1 MTQQHSR
8 PHSLRVA
15 LLAIVAGGLLA
26 AGPAEGPV
34 ILMTDGPVQI
44 GSGEPPIWRD
54 ARAGDRL
61 APGDA
66 VRTRRGGRAEV
77 QLRTGTVR
85 LFENSLLRLP
95 AGLPASGQSER
106 VRMEHGSSI
115 FDVLRRSVEDLFE
128 VETPEVAVMVKGT
141 RFSVS
146 VADGQTNVA
155 VYRGLVGVRHR
166 VETLEAEVLVRA
178 GFAVAG
184 TPEGAFELV
193 VNPLDDPWQGW
204 SAERAPL
211 IPRAALEPALGRA
224 RALAVQ
230 EADGELGHWMLERHP
245 ELRSR
250 MLRRRG
256 RREVSDPGPLVDSQ
270 TTIDDN
276 KVEDPDLISPDGV
289 QLQPATDPVL
299 DAEALATIGIQE
311 QFTETL
317 VTSSSGLG
325 GWDVTRMTSGGPNT
339 VQVTAPSGTFASYD
353 KTQLDWII
361 STNSTALFY
370 PELDSA
376 ISKAGIAPYLVLP
389 ERPSGTENLSEDE
402 LLPLINRDSMIG
414 VSKATTPESSND

>member
-1 MTQQHSR
+1 MTQRHSR
-8 PHSLRVA
+8 AQSLRLA

-26 AGPAEGPV
+26 AGPAEAPV
-34 ILMTDGPVQI
+34 ILMIDGPVQV

-54 ARAGDRL
+54 AREGDRL

-66 VRTRRGGRAEV
+66 IRTRRGGRAEV

-95 AGLPASGQSER
+95 AGVPTSGQSER

-115 FDVLRRSVEDLFE
+115 FDVLRRSVEDVFQ

-166 VETLEAEVLVRA
+166 VETLQAEVLVRA
-178 GFAVAG
+178 GFAVSG

-204 SAERAPL
+204 STESSPPV
-211 IPRAALEPALGRA
+211 PRAVLESAPALSRA

-230 EADGELGHWMLERHP
+230 AADGELTQRMLERRP
-245 ELRSR
+245 ELRKHR
-250 MLRRRG
+250 QRRRG
-256 RREVSDPGPLVDSQ
+256 RRALSDSGQLLGSQ
-270 TTIDDN
+270 TTIDDQGS
-276 KVEDPDLISPDGV
+276 DLTSPEAE
-289 QLQPATDPVL
+289 LQPETDPVL
-299 DAEALATIGIQE
+299 DAEELASVGIQE
-311 QFTETL
+311 QFAETF
-317 VTSSSGLG
+317 VSTSSGLS
-325 GWDVTRMTSGGPNT
+325 GWDVTRMSSGGGAHY
-339 VQVTAPSGTFASYD
+339 VQITAPSGTSASYD
-353 KTQLDWII
+353 ETQLDWII

-370 PELDSA
+370 PELQTAVSN
-376 ISKAGIAPYLVLP
+376 SGLAP
-389 ERPSGTENLSEDE
+389 SQFAAMLSDM
-402 LLPLINRDSMIG
+402 L
-414 VSKATTPESSND
+414 

>member
-1 MTQQHSR
+1 MTQRHSR
-8 PHSLRVA
+8 AQSLRVA
-15 LLAIVAGGLLA
+15 LLAIVAGGMLA
-26 AGPAEGPV
+26 AGPTEAPV
-34 ILMTDGPVQI
+34 ILMIDGPVQI

-54 ARAGDRL
+54 AQAGDRL

-66 VRTRRGGRAEV
+66 IRTRRGGRAEV

-95 AGLPASGQSER
+95 AGVPTSGQSER

-115 FDVLRRSVEDLFE
+115 FDVLRRSVEDLFQ

-146 VADGQTNVA
+146 VADGQTDVA

-178 GFAVAG
+178 GFAVFG

-204 SAERAPL
+204 SAEPAPPV
-211 IPRAALEPALGRA
+211 PRAALESAPALGRA

-230 EADGELGHWMLERHP
+230 EADGELSHWMLERHP

-250 MLRRRG
+250 L
-256 RREVSDPGPLVDSQ
+256 
-270 TTIDDN
+270 
-276 KVEDPDLISPDGV
+276 LIRPDGV

-299 DAEALATIGIQE
+299 DAEALATLGIQE

-317 VTSSSGLG
+317 VTSSSGLS

-339 VQVTAPSGTFASYD
+339 IQVTAPSGTFASYD

-370 PELDSA
+370 PELQTAVSN
-376 ISKAGIAPYLVLP
+376 SGLAPAQFA
-389 ERPSGTENLSEDE
+389 TMLSDM
-402 LLPLINRDSMIG
+402 L
-414 VSKATTPESSND
+414 